1 MADATERLRI
11 GIEFGTAMG
20 LTVRGEVEA
29 SDDPVEIVRQVV
41 GKAPEPFDELI
52 VIDRAR
58 GLRRW
63 LEDRAIGELKRDPG
77 LPITRLEADPP
88 MRQGEHFDV
97 DELREHF
104 QEFLRGES

>member
-1 MADATERLRI
+1 MVPATIPGYGWTWTEGQPVADATERLRI

-58 GLRRW
+58 GSGGGWRT
-63 LEDRAIGELKRDPG
+63 APS
-77 LPITRLEADPP
+77 A
-88 MRQGEHFDV
+88 
-97 DELREHF
+97 
-104 QEFLRGES
+104 S